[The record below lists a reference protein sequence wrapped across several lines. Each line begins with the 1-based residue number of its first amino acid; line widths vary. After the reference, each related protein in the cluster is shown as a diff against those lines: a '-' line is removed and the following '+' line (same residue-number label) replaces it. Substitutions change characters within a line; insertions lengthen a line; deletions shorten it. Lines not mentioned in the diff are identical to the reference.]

1 MRRLLRISFLVGL
14 LAAPLTA
21 QPRVDRHVI
30 LITIDGFPASM
41 WPNPSIPLPN
51 LRKLAAKGA
60 QADALTVSNPT
71 ITWPNHTT
79 LVTGVTPRRHGV
91 LFNGYVTRQGPGHP
105 TRNAPWTDKSIMV
118 RVPTVYDAA
127 HAAGLTTAECDWV
140 AVSKA
145 KTIQW
150 SFAELPDPDGTV
162 AREMVEAGKATRDE
176 IVAAHAGKAKRN
188 IVSRDELWLRAAQYI
203 FERHRP
209 NLLLLHLLS
218 TDSIHHRYGPGSL
231 ASYSAL
237 ALADRLVG
245 EMIRTVESSGL
256 LEQTTFI
263 VTTDHGFKK
272 VQTQIFP
279 NVILKHAGY
288 LRTAGV
294 RVIECDAFAGTQ
306 GGIAFIYV
314 TDPSKKNDLLPKLK
328 TLFSRTKGVAQVLDG
343 FEAPRFGMP
352 TPEENQAMGDLILF
366 ADEGCYFAAS
376 SIEEYVSSPAFENG
390 GSHGF
395 PASEPELD
403 GIFLAAGAG
412 IRERVHLERVSNLD
426 IAPTIAHLLRISFPE
441 TDGKV
446 IAEVVSDQP

>member
-1 MRRLLRISFLVGL
+1 MRRLLRFSILIGL
-14 LAAPLTA
+14 LAVPLAA
-21 QPRVDRHVI
+21 QPRIDRHVI
-30 LITIDGFPASM
+30 LITIDGFPAHM
-41 WPNPSIPLPN
+41 WSDQSIPLPN
-51 LRKLAAKGA
+51 LRKLAAKGV
-60 QADALTVSNPT
+60 QANALTVSNPT

-91 LFNGYVTRQGPGHP
+91 LFNGYVTRQGPGRP
-105 TRNAPWTDKSIMV
+105 TRNAPWTEKSVMV

-140 AVSKA
+140 AVSNA

-150 SFAELPDPDGTV
+150 SFGELPDPDGTV
-162 AREMVEAGKATRDE
+162 AREMVDAGKATRDE

-188 IVSRDELWLRAAQYI
+188 IVSRDELWLRAAQFI
-203 FERHRP
+203 FERHHP
-209 NLLLLHLLS
+209 NLLLLHLLG

-256 LEQTTFI
+256 LERTTFI
-263 VTTDHGFKK
+263 ITTDHGFKK
-272 VQTQIFP
+272 VQTQLFP
-279 NVILKHAGY
+279 NVTLKHAGY
-288 LRTAGV
+288 LHIAGA
-294 RVIECDAFAGTQ
+294 RITQCDAFAGAQ

-314 TDPSKKNDLLPKLK
+314 TDPAKKSDLVPKLK
-328 TLFSRTKGVAQVLDG
+328 ALFSRTKGVAQVLDG
-343 FEAPRFGMP
+343 IEAPRFGMP

-366 ADEGCYFAAS
+366 ADNGYYFSGS
-376 SIEEYVSSPAFENG
+376 SIENHESSPAFEYS

-412 IRERVHLERVSNLD
+412 IRHHVKLERVSNLD
-426 IAPTIAHLLRISFPE
+426 IAPTIAHLLRVSFPE
-441 TDGKV
+441 ADGKV
-446 IAEVVSDQP
+446 IAAVVSDPP